1 MLHSLSL
8 RYALTRALDI
18 VMLAII
24 DIDTDLA
31 RSVLLL
37 LIKQRLVPGLCANK
51 KFVHGPLRGQRRL
64 DFMLASKS
72 SDFPFISQRE
82 TLAYAHFIPN
92 SSTM

>member
-8 RYALTRALDI
+8 RYTHTRALDI

-24 DIDTDLA
+24 DTNLA

-51 KFVHGPLRGQRRL
+51 KFVHGPLHGNGPMLSGRL
-64 DFMLASKS
+64 SASS
-72 SDFPFISQRE
+72 AAS
-82 TLAYAHFIPN
+82 
-92 SSTM
+92 